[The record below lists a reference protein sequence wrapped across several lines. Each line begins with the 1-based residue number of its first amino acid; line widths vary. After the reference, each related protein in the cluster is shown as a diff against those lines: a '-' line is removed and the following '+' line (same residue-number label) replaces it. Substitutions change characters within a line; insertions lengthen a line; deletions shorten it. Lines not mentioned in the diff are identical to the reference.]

1 MSPVIPKRRTR
12 EPDVTRGKLLTAAF
26 EEIYR
31 HGFQAASLDRIL
43 TGAGVTKGAL
53 YHHFPD
59 KAALGYAV
67 VEEIVK
73 GPVLDVYLRTLE
85 NSADPLS
92 ALQDVL
98 HRRADDFAAGG
109 VELGCPLN
117 NLAQE
122 MSPLDETFR
131 LRVAEALEAWTAGYA
146 RALERAKAL
155 GVVRPDVN
163 PAQVAAFIVAAVEGS
178 FGMAK
183 NAKSVATLRSNL
195 DTLVSFLDTLRPARR
210 GGPS

>member
-12 EPDVTRGKLLTAAF
+12 EPDVTRGRLLTAAF
-26 EEIYR
+26 EEIHR

-43 TGAGVTKGAL
+43 AGAGVTKGAL

-73 GPVLDVYLRTLE
+73 GPVLEVYLRTLE
-85 NSADPLS
+85 DSADPLA

-98 HRRADDFAAGG
+98 RRRADDFAAGG

-122 MSPLDETFR
+122 MSPLDEKFR
-131 LRVAEALEAWTAGYA
+131 VRVAEALEAWTAGYA

-155 GVVRPDVN
+155 GVVRRDVN

-210 GGPS
+210 GAHS

>member
-1 MSPVIPKRRTR
+1 VSPVIPKRRTR

-26 EEIYR
+26 DEIYR

-43 TGAGVTKGAL
+43 AGAGVTKGAL

-73 GPVLDVYLRTLE
+73 GPVLEVYLRTLE
-85 NSADPLS
+85 DSTDPLA

-98 HRRADDFAAGG
+98 RRRADDFAAGG

-122 MSPLDETFR
+122 MSPLDEKFR

-155 GVVRPDVN
+155 GVVRRDVN

-210 GGPS
+210 GGHS

>member
-1 MSPVIPKRRTR
+1 M
-12 EPDVTRGKLLTAAF
+12 KLLAAAF

-43 TGAGVTKGAL
+43 AGAGVTKGAL

-59 KAALGYAV
+59 KAALGCAV

-73 GPVLDVYLRTLE
+73 GPVLDVYLDRLE
-85 NSADPLS
+85 ESADPLA

-98 HRRADDFAAGG
+98 RRRADDFAAGG

-122 MSPLDETFR
+122 MSPLNETFR
-131 LRVAEALEAWTAGYA
+131 QRVAEALDAWTAGYA

-155 GVVRPDVN
+155 GVVRRDVN
-163 PAQVAAFIVAAVEGS
+163 PDQVAAFIVAAVEGS

-195 DTLVSFLDTLRPARR
+195 EMLVSFLDTLRPARR
-210 GGPS
+210 GGHS